1 MSTLPIDEGDEVV
14 AAARM
19 SRDGANSF
27 PEQIL
32 VVTRMGEVWSLTWKS
47 VGMKWVY
54 SKVEMSEE
62 VKRG

>member
-1 MSTLPIDEGDEVV
+1 MVTLPLEDGDEVV

-32 VVTRMGEVWSLTWKS
+32 IITRGGQVWSLTWKS

-54 SKVEMSEE
+54 ATVEMTAE
-62 VKRG
+62 VKRV